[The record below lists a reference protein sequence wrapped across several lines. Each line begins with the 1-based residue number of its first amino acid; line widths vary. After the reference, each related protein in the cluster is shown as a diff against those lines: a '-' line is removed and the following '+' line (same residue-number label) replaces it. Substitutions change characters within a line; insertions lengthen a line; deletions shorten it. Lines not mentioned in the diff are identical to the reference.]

1 MIVDVLHGTVGAGLW
16 YGIVAMSAPGVAA
29 QDASYG
35 QVKPFDRSV
44 LLQCFDGILR
54 TRRGETTRRWCER
67 RNILAIKAYRKY
79 QNCGETV
86 GNILNKAFHAQYC
99 VEMKFCSMKRAVLCV
114 KISRRLVEKKSN
126 LF

>member
-1 MIVDVLHGTVGAGLW
+1 MIVDVLHGSGDAGLW
-16 YGIVAMSAPGVAA
+16 HGIVAMSAPGVTA

-35 QVKPFDRSV
+35 QIKTLDRSV
-44 LLQCFDGILR
+44 LLQRFDGVLR
-54 TRRGETTRRWCER
+54 ARWGKTTRRWCER
-67 RNILAIKAYRKY
+67 RNTLAIKAYWKY

-86 GNILNKAFHAQYC
+86 GNILNKAFHAQCC
-99 VEMKFCSMKRAVLCV
+99 VEIKFCSMKWAILSV